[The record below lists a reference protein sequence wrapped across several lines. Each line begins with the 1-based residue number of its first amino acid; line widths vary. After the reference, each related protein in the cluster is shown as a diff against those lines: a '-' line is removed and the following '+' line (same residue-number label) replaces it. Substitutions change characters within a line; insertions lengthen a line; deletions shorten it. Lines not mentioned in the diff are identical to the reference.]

1 MGRLFWKFFF
11 FFLLAQ
17 MTSIVGVS
25 LFFWFSAHQD
35 SQRLEREFRSGPTAM
50 ALLDA
55 AAQTLHHGGESA
67 LQNLLQQWASKPM
80 SQVYAVDEQGNEL
93 LHRPVPPHM
102 LQMLDK
108 LESHKAILKEGG
120 ADGKSLRLFVPSW
133 PGPGQDNHPPPFL
146 GKDKDGRPLMHGPDM
161 LGPGMGPDH
170 LGPPRLG
177 SSHIGPAHMGPP
189 PHRGPMFPWN
199 PVWAGLIVSL
209 IFAGLLAW
217 YISKPIK
224 QLSAA
229 FQRAASGNLK
239 DKISPVMGRRSDEL
253 ADLGLGFDRMAEHL
267 DALMQGQKR
276 LLHYVSHEMRSP
288 LARLQVGIGLAK
300 QNPDKLDATLDR
312 IEMESERMDK
322 LLGEVLEL
330 SRLESGMMALR
341 REKVVFRELLEG
353 VVEDARFEASAKH
366 IHIISAF
373 DQDVGEPAQ
382 QENAQNAAQNAALNA
397 TLEIQPDLVYR
408 AIENVLRN
416 ALKYSPDYSEV
427 QLQARLEP
435 GRVVVSILDRG
446 AGIPETELE
455 QIFQPFYRADSY
467 GSVAGHGLGLA
478 ITKQV
483 MDLHS
488 GEIKVFNRIGG
499 GLQVELALPFTPHAT
514 V

>member
-67 LQNLLQQWASKPM
+67 LKNLLQQWASKPM

-93 LHRPVPPHM
+93 LQRPVPAHM

-108 LESHKAILKEGG
+108 LESHKAILKEGV

-133 PGPGQDNHPPPFL
+133 PGPGHDFRPPPFL
-146 GKDKDGRPLMHGPDM
+146 GKDKEGRPLMHDFAMEGTEMHP
-161 LGPGMGPDH
+161 GPGMPPGP
-170 LGPPRLG
+170 GRG
-177 SSHIGPAHMGPP
+177 MRP

-209 IFAGLLAW
+209 LFAGLLAW

-239 DKISPVMGRRSDEL
+239 DKISPAMGKRSDEL
-253 ADLGLGFDRMAEHL
+253 ADLGLGFDRMTEHL

-366 IHIISAF
+366 IHIHSAL
-373 DQDVGEPAQ
+373 DAEAGEQ
-382 QENAQNAAQNAALNA
+382 QLLSAAELEALNV

-427 QLQARLEP
+427 KLETRLEQ
-435 GRVVVSILDRG
+435 GSVVLAIMDRG
-446 AGIPETELE
+446 SGIPETELE

-483 MDLHS
+483 MDLHH

-499 GLQVELALPFTPHAT
+499 GLQVEMALPL
-514 V
+514 VVGI

>member
-1 MGRLFWKFFF
+1 MGIVGKLSMGRLFWKFFF

-25 LFFWFSAHQD
+25 LFFWLSAHQD
-35 SQRLEREFRSGPTAM
+35 SQRMEREFRTGPTAM

-80 SQVYAVDEQGNEL
+80 AQVYAVDEQGHEL
-93 LHRPVPPHM
+93 LQRPVPPHM
-102 LQMLDK
+102 LQMLDN
-108 LESHKAILKEGG
+108 LESHKAVLKEGVE
-120 ADGKSLRLFVPSW
+120 DGRSLRLFVPSW
-133 PGPGQDNHPPPFL
+133 PSPGHDFRPPPFM
-146 GKDKDGRPLMHGPDM
+146 GKDKEGRPLRFEPGMHPDQGM
-161 LGPGMGPDH
+161 HPGPGMG
-170 LGPPRLG
+170 GPG
-177 SSHIGPAHMGPP
+177 GPNMGGPGMGPP

-239 DKISPVMGRRSDEL
+239 DKISPLMGKRSDEL
-253 ADLGLGFDRMAEHL
+253 ADLGLGFDRMTEHL

-300 QNPDKLDATLDR
+300 QSPEKLESTLDR
-312 IEMESERMDK
+312 IEMESDRMDK

-341 REKVVFRELLEG
+341 REKVVFGELLEG

-366 IHIISAF
+366 IHIHTAF
-373 DQDVGEPAQ
+373 DERDADQDQ
-382 QENAQNAAQNAALNA
+382 ALNV

-427 QLQARLEP
+427 QLDTRLEP
-435 GRVVVSILDRG
+435 GKVIVSILDRG

-488 GEIKVFNRIGG
+488 GEIKVFNRPGG
-499 GLQVELALPFTPHAT
+499 GLQVDMALPISPAGA
-514 V
+514 